1 MDYSTYDGL
10 QLLLFGGAAL
20 ALGVWQVR
28 AVQRLRRQRVVVR
41 PQQRLR
47 IRPKARFRGNF

>member
-47 IRPKARFRGNF
+47 IRPKARFRGNV